1 MRDTTPPPPTPRL
14 RLPLERALTTR
25 DGRPASRPSRD
36 RLNVFKDYS
45 PADGGDVIKL
55 IHVVYKSF
63 SEHVM
68 DAARRGSLT
77 VRQRSSATFATRAPL
92 SFTPGR
98 GFFFFGRARF
108 EKRRALFF
116 LGATRAAADDADRAD
131 SV

>member
-77 VRQRSSATFATRAPL
+77 VRPEVFLNPRPWSL
-92 SFTPGR
+92 VLEVFTPR
-98 GFFFFGRARF
+98 RVFASTRVSRF
-108 EKRRALFF
+108 AVRKMKS
-116 LGATRAAADDADRAD
+116 G
-131 SV
+131 S